1 MRIQRVPIYLAV
13 FIGLVIIGGFVGA
26 AAAAGELGANT
37 TVSNETALP
46 IGELGGNT
54 TVSNGTAAPIG
65 ELGANT
71 TVSNGTAAPIG
82 ELGVNATV
90 AGEISPD
97 LDGTATTAPPVARL
111 SVSPVVSEEK
121 PALLCTGNVTADGR
135 PVAGATVHLT
145 FDDYGV
151 LDCTTGEDGAFSML
165 VRIGP
170 GRHSVVAN
178 VSLAD
183 RPQSPVLSPRM
194 TAEIPG
200 ALPLLPMGVG
210 VIALLVGGTGFF
222 FWRRG
227 RGQEKEEPEP
237 EASLPAEAVPVVV
250 AEDLHETARTLAAGE
265 LRQGIEAVYRESLVR
280 LDLQQPDARLL
291 TRTPREVRKQFEGTP
306 IAAPVGSMTE
316 IYEAV
321 VYSGRTAVEKDRRA
335 MIDLFVAVFSGSER
349 ADR

>member
-1 MRIQRVPIYLAV
+1 MRIQRVPIYLVV
-13 FIGLVIIGGFVGA
+13 FIGLVFIGGFMGA
-26 AAAAGELGANT
+26 AAAAGELGA
-37 TVSNETALP
+37 
-46 IGELGGNT
+46 NT

-71 TVSNGTAAPIG
+71 TVAA
-82 ELGVNATV
+82 
-90 AGEISPD
+90 EISPD
-97 LDGTATTAPPVARL
+97 LAETAPAAPPVVKL

-135 PVAGATVHLT
+135 PIAGAAVHLT

-151 LDCTTGEDGAFSML
+151 LDCTTGEDGAFYML

-178 VSLAD
+178 VTLAD
-183 RPQSPVLSPRM
+183 RSEGPVSSPRV

-210 VIALLVGGTGFF
+210 AIALLVGGTGFF

-227 RGQEKEEPEP
+227 RGQQKKEPEP
-237 EASLPAEAVPVVV
+237 EAPLPAEAAPVVV
-250 AEDLHETARTLAAGE
+250 TEDLHETARTLAAGE
-265 LRQGIEAVYRESLVR
+265 IRKGIEAVYRESLVR
-280 LDLQQPDARLL
+280 LDRQQPDARLL
-291 TRTPREVRKQFEGTP
+291 TRTPREVRKLFEGTP

-321 VYSGRTAVEKDRRA
+321 VYSGHTAVEKDRRA

>member
-13 FIGLVIIGGFVGA
+13 FIGLVFIGGFVSA
-26 AAAAGELGANT
+26 AAAAGELGVNT
-37 TVSNETALP
+37 TVL
-46 IGELGGNT
+46 
-54 TVSNGTAAPIG
+54 NGTAAPIG
-65 ELGANT
+65 EIGANT
-71 TVSNGTAAPIG
+71 TVSNGTEMPIG
-82 ELGVNATV
+82 EIDANATV
-90 AGEISPD
+90 AEEATRD
-97 LDGTATTAPPVARL
+97 LNGTAATAPPVVRL

-135 PVAGATVHLT
+135 PVAGSTVHLT

-178 VSLAD
+178 VSPAD
-183 RPQSPVLSPRM
+183 RPQSPVFSPRM

-227 RGQEKEEPEP
+227 RGQEKKEPEP
-237 EASLPAEAVPVVV
+237 EVPLPAEVAPVVV
-250 AEDLHETARTLAAGE
+250 TEDLHETARTLAAGE
-265 LRQGIEAVYRESLVR
+265 LRQGIEAVYHESLVR
-280 LDLQQPDARLL
+280 LDHQQPDARLL
-291 TRTPREVRKQFEGTP
+291 TLTPREVRKQFEGTP

-321 VYSGRTAVEKDRRA
+321 VYSGHTAVEKDRRT